1 MDGMVNVCELSINVV
16 KSDKPKMLRGLS
28 QKAPQWV
35 QGLPRTLSWTPNA
48 TGEQR
53 EPNPSLSTLW
63 NVVSPYRSCRETGRK
78 AVRPTEGGVGRGVG
92 KSERRPVTG
101 RIRVAPG
108 KQAISPDAKAG
119 RLPCGVD

>member
-1 MDGMVNVCELSINVV
+1 MDGMVNVCALSINVV

-53 EPNPSLSTLW
+53 EPHPSLSTLW
-63 NVVSPYRSCRETGRK
+63 NVVSPYRSFRMKGRK
-78 AVRPTEGGVGRGVG
+78 AARPTKGDAGMGVG
-92 KSERRPVTG
+92 KSERCLVTG
-101 RIRVAPG
+101 RIRVET
-108 KQAISPDAKAG
+108 SPDAQAG
-119 RLPCGVD
+119 